1 MILDKANSLD
11 NAEYPIQLS
20 DGSYNGIYII
30 LKWLFGTHLNH
41 DRPVVDLGCYTA
53 RHLQWLLPICAPLHK
68 KIECLDS
75 FSLINE
81 TNKKAL
87 CKEIEDK
94 WSHKLV
100 TWTWDDASN
109 SKYMSEADF
118 ILIGTDHSFPI
129 EEHMFKT
136 KHACVW
142 SGSMG
147 MDYIWPRIANYLH
160 TKKLH
165 LLVQGPNLIT
175 ITNDVSIVKSFRDN
189 IKYFNK
195 KLESYD
201 QHLEDQ
207 MDVIRLRQ
215 SKSNTSMAHK
225 LRILNNFDTKQSNQ
239 E

>member
-11 NAEYPIQLS
+11 DAEYPIKLAN
-20 DGSYNGIYII
+20 GSYNGIYII
-30 LKWLFGTHLNH
+30 LKWLFGTHLN
-41 DRPVVDLGCYTA
+41 DNRPVVDLGCYTA